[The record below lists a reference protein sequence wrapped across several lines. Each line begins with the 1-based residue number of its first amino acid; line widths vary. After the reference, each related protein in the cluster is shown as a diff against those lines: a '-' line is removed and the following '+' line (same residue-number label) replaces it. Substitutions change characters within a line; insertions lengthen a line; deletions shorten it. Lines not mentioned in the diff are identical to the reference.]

1 MRLIPLVSTFLLVAA
16 TAEAGSNVKA
26 LGKQFRKLD
35 ANRDE
40 SLTTDEFAKLLPRK
54 LTKNNALAETQAEMF
69 AWFDEDASEGIDLGE
84 WIDGRNA
91 NGSDSSPYF
100 SYDVQDELN
109 ANGDWK
115 LTWKEFSRVIPK
127 YVSSK
132 TARVWFDEITS
143 SSSSG
148 SSVSLGGS
156 SDSFSGSYSGGT
168 LTLGGSFGQSTVT
181 LVGWDSVNTVTNIS
195 GSIAVAPDSNSSLTL
210 APSDGSTILTFPSG
224 VTLDDS
230 SSGDTSA
237 VGDLTKTGTGTL
249 ALSSANPYTGS
260 TTVSGGVN
268 GSGSVSIAPDLSD
281 YTVDSGVTLANNGT
295 LSDSA
300 TLVFGNAG
308 VITLTNSSSDTVLG
322 ITQTD
327 DSQSIGAGTYT
338 AGDLN
343 KFFGTAVVNNGTL
356 NPGNGP
362 GVQTFASDLTL
373 GSTSVITLD
382 IAGSGGVAGTNFD
395 SINVTGGTLTNDG
408 SLSIV
413 DFGGYDISAQT
424 GTYNLFDFVTG
435 AGNFDVVTI
444 DGNSLTYNGGTDSW
458 NATTGDATYEF
469 NEGTGVLSVSK

>member
-16 TAEAGSNVKA
+16 TAEAGSNVNA

-69 AWFDEDASEGIDLGE
+69 AWFDEDASEGIDLSE
-84 WIDGRNA
+84 WIEAKTA
-91 NGSDSSPYF
+91 NGLARPDF
-100 SYDVQDELN
+100 TAEVQDELN
-109 ANGDWK
+109 ANGDGK

-132 TARVWFDEITS
+132 TARGWFDSIS
-143 SSSSG
+143 SVLSTG

-156 SDSFSGSYSGGT
+156 SDSFSGTISGGT
-168 LTLGGSFGQSTVT
+168 LTLGGSFSESTPFSSTIT
-181 LVGWDSVNTVTNIS
+181 LVGWDSVNTVRNIS
-195 GSIAVAPDSNSSLTL
+195 GSIAFAPDSNSSLTL

-249 ALSSANPYTGS
+249 TLSSANPYTGS

-268 GSGSVSIAPDLSD
+268 GSGSVSIAPDLSG

-295 LSDSA
+295 LSD
-300 TLVFGNAG
+300 TVF
-308 VITLTNSSSDTVLG
+308 G

-327 DSQSIGAGTYT
+327 DFQSIGGGTFT
-338 AGDLN
+338 AAQLGDMWTSD
-343 KFFGTAVVNNGTL
+343 GTWTVVGFTSTDEGTL
-356 NPGNGP
+356 
-362 GVQTFASDLTL
+362 
-373 GSTSVITLD
+373 
-382 IAGSGGVAGTNFD
+382 
-395 SINVTGGTLTNDG
+395 
-408 SLSIV
+408 
-413 DFGGYDISAQT
+413 
-424 GTYNLFDFVTG
+424 
-435 AGNFDVVTI
+435 
-444 DGNSLTYNGGTDSW
+444 
-458 NATTGDATYEF
+458 
-469 NEGTGVLSVSK
+469 LSVSE